1 MCLLIFVKIEFMK
14 LNKKIVWFL
23 IIIIAVSVL
32 YRVSPLRDYG
42 FAPQLAIALFSGYLF
57 SSNKKWAFLLP
68 ILSMFLSDAIFE
80 VLYNYNLSDMKGFYG
95 YGQMLNYSFFIIVTA
110 VGFFIKKANIARI
123 ATASIVG
130 PTLYFLISNFSIW
143 VGGGG
148 YHHPKTLTGLIA
160 CMTDGLPFYKNSLV
174 GTLLFSFILFGSFYL
189 INKKVSQEVL
199 TN

>member
-1 MCLLIFVKIEFMK
+1 MK
-14 LNKKIVWFL
+14 LNKKIVLFL
-23 IIIIAVSVL
+23 VSILTVSVI

-148 YHHPKTLTGLIA
+148 YQHPKTLIGLTA

-174 GTLLFSFILFGSFYL
+174 GTLLFSTILFGSYYF

>member
-1 MCLLIFVKIEFMK
+1 MK
-14 LNKKIVWFL
+14 LNKKLMWFFILVIV
-23 IIIIAVSVL
+23 VSVL

-57 SSNKKWAFLLP
+57 RDNKKWAFILP
-68 ILSMFLSDAIFE
+68 LLSMFLSDAIFE
-80 VLYNYNLSDMKGFYG
+80 ILYNFNLSDMKGFYG
-95 YGQMLNYSFFIIVTA
+95 YGQILNYSFFIMVTA
-110 VGFFIKKANIARI
+110 IGFFINKMNVTKI
-123 ATASIVG
+123 ATASVVG
-130 PTLYFLISNFSIW
+130 PTIYFLISNFSIW

-148 YHHPKTLTGLIA
+148 YHHPKTLSGLTA

-174 GTLLFSFILFGSFYL
+174 GTLLFSTILFGTYYF

>member
-14 LNKKIVWFL
+14 LNKKIVLFL
-23 IIIIAVSVL
+23 VVIIALSVI

-68 ILSMFLSDAIFE
+68 ILSMFLSDVIFE

-174 GTLLFSFILFGSFYL
+174 GTLLFSTILFGSYYF
-189 INKKVSQEVL
+189 VSKQVTETKELV
-199 TN
+199 